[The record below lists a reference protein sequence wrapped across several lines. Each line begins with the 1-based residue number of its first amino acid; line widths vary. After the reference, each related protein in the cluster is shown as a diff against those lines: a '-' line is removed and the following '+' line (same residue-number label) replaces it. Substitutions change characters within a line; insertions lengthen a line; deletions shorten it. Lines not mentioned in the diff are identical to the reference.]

1 MGFYSY
7 HIPDPEEFIRRLES
21 GTGPREFV
29 AIRKIDGVIGNSL
42 SVEMLDKMYEMV
54 RANHTNEEVIKELKS
69 MLK

>member
-1 MGFYSY
+1 MGFNSY

-29 AIRKIDGVIGNSL
+29 AIRKIDAVMGNSD
-42 SVEMLDKMYEMV
+42 SIKMLDKMYEMV
-54 RANHTNEEVIKELKS
+54 KADHTNEEVIKELKS